1 MIEKRV
7 VPAMLEQRFV
17 SIPIDENVG
26 FPEHDELFALI
37 NNETIYYGTVD
48 RQNFGVTCMLRFK
61 ANQGFEEW
69 AQGYEIDEIINFNT
83 VKDNNGTIRV
93 LIVNNNQI

>member
-7 VPAMLEQRFV
+7 VAAMLELRFI
-17 SIPIDENVG
+17 SIPMNENVG
-26 FPEHDELFALI
+26 FPEHDKVIALI
-37 NNETIYYGTVD
+37 NNEIIYFGTVD
-48 RQNFGVTCMLRFK
+48 KQNFGVTCMLRFK
-61 ANQGFEEW
+61 ANQGFEDW

-83 VKDNNGTIRV
+83 VRDNNGTVRV